1 MKTKE
6 HLFWGV
12 SLPGH
17 PLHKLSVESNT
28 VPHHQQPIL
37 RNRSQKIKDML
48 GEEKDFYIIVQSACD
63 KEQIMDIKMM
73 TDNK

>member
-1 MKTKE
+1 ME
-6 HLFWGV
+6 L
-12 SLPGH
+12 
-17 PLHKLSVESNT
+17 
-28 VPHHQQPIL
+28 
-37 RNRSQKIKDML
+37 SQKIKDML